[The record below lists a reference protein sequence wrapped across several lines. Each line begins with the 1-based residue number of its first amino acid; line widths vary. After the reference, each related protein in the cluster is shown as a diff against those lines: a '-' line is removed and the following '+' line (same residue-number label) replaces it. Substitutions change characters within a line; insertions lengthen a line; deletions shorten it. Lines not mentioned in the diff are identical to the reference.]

1 MLDVHMIGPSG
12 NGLPEAGRV
21 RLPWPGPLL
30 DPERVEALALAASC
44 LASLLIAAA
53 LQVSVAAAL
62 GLVALIVAGAFV
74 ARRGVMGVALLLAG
88 ALPWLVVFS
97 AVEPKLTETFTAGT
111 MVVVLLIVAAPR
123 DDGTRALSRL
133 RLGMILFYLPV
144 IIGLA
149 REPHGA
155 QFIEAAKYIVFP
167 FTVLAV
173 VAGTNNPALKQLCK
187 VAFTSGVIAVAF
199 NLLAGLAGLNHSYY
213 AAGDIQ
219 GLGGQH
225 DLALLAGSITAAS
238 LGMGTSLKWASVS
251 AIGAIATLAT
261 GVRSTLPG
269 LLLALVAKMFRAGA
283 RARGFVVVAL
293 VTTAVLGSGVGN
305 VLVQRIHH
313 AQALGEFSSFDAL
326 GSGRGGIYTTAI
338 HAWWVSSPLN
348 WAYGTGLRS
357 VERIEERAT
366 GNDVVGQSD
375 VIQAGVELGLVGLLG
390 LVLIWWTLIARA
402 RSKLPLLV
410 LLPFALFNGSL
421 EYGAPV
427 VVTLLLTINPA
438 DGARGPVAEPNPP
451 SRIAAAPDG

>member
-1 MLDVHMIGPSG
+1 MIGPSG

-21 RLPWPGPLL
+21 RLPWPGQLL
-30 DPERVEALALAASC
+30 DPERAGALALAASTVT
-44 LASLLIAAA
+44 SLLIAAL
-53 LQVSVAAAL
+53 LQVSLAAAL

-111 MVVVLLIVAAPR
+111 MVVVLLVVAAPS
-123 DDGTRALSRL
+123 DDGSRALSRL

-149 REPHGA
+149 RAPHGA

-167 FTVLAV
+167 FTVYAV
-173 VAGTNNPALKQLCK
+173 IAGTNDPALKKLSR
-187 VAFTSGVIAVAF
+187 VTFTSGVIAITF
-199 NLLAGLAGLNHSYY
+199 NLLAGLAGFNHSYY

-238 LGMGTSLKWASVS
+238 LGMGTSLKWGSVS
-251 AIGAIATLAT
+251 AIGAISTLAT

-269 LLLALVAKMFRAGA
+269 LLLALLAKMFQAGA
-283 RARGFVVVAL
+283 RARGFIIVAL
-293 VTTAVLGSGVGN
+293 VTAAVLGSGVGT
-305 VLVQRIHH
+305 VLVQRFHH
-313 AQALGEFSSFDAL
+313 EQTLGEFSSFDAL
-326 GSGRGGIYTTAI
+326 GSGRGGIYTTAF

-357 VERIEERAT
+357 VERIEEQAT

-375 VIQAGVELGLVGLLG
+375 VIQAGVELGLIGLIG
-390 LVLIWWTLIARA
+390 LILIWWTLIARA

-421 EYGAPV
+421 EYGAPL
-427 VVTLLLTINPA
+427 VVTLLLTVSPA
-438 DGARGPVAEPNPP
+438 DNAKKPAAEPIPRP
-451 SRIAAAPDG
+451 RLRAAPDR

>member
-1 MLDVHMIGPSG
+1 MLDPHMIGPSG

-21 RLPWPGPLL
+21 RLPWPGQLF
-30 DPERVEALALAASC
+30 DPEQSGALALAAAI
-44 LASLLIAAA
+44 LASLLIAAL
-53 LQVSVAAAL
+53 LQVSLAAAL
-62 GLVALIVAGAFV
+62 GLVVLIVAGAFV

-97 AVEPKLTETFTAGT
+97 AVEPKLAETFAAGT
-111 MVVVLLIVAAPR
+111 MVVVLLVVAAPR
-123 DDGTRALSRL
+123 DDGSRALARL

-144 IIGLA
+144 VIGLA
-149 REPHGA
+149 RAPHGA
-155 QFIEAAKYIVFP
+155 QIIEALKYIVFP
-167 FTVLAV
+167 FTVYAV
-173 VAGTNNPALKQLCK
+173 IAGTNDSALQQLSR
-187 VAFTSGVIAVAF
+187 VAFTSGAIAITF
-199 NLLAGLAGLNHSYY
+199 NLLAGLGGLNHSYY

-225 DLALLAGSITAAS
+225 DLALLAGAITAAS
-238 LGMGTSLKWASVS
+238 LARGTSLKWASMS

-283 RARGFVVVAL
+283 RARGFVMVAVVTA
-293 VTTAVLGSGVGN
+293 AVLVSGVGN
-305 VLVQRIHH
+305 VLVQRFHH
-313 AQALGEFSSFDAL
+313 DQSLGEFSSFDAL

-338 HAWWVSSPLN
+338 HGWWVSSPLN

-375 VIQAGVELGLVGLLG
+375 VIQAGVELGLIGLIG

-410 LLPFALFNGSL
+410 LLPFAVFNGSL
-421 EYGAPV
+421 EYGAPL
-427 VVTLLLTINPA
+427 VVTLLLTVNPTG
-438 DGARGPVAEPNPP
+438 DAEEPAGELIPRPP
-451 SRIAAAPDG
+451 LPAAPDG